1 MFGIKYE
8 GLRKKQTLDKLSDYI
23 MNKQEKIK
31 YPDRSAIEK
40 QMKKSLHYYKRLKDT
55 LDAHGAK
62 AKSTHFRNK
71 LFERQKVANYQNE
84 LDRLRGGLSQAE
96 LKGLTAGAFKSR
108 IENLQKLTEQI
119 K

>member
-40 QMKKSLHYYKRLKDT
+40 QMKKSLHYYKRLQDT
-55 LDAHGAK
+55 MDAHETK
-62 AKSTHFRNK
+62 AQSTHFRRR
-71 LFERQKVANYQNE
+71 LLERQKVASYQNE

-108 IENLQKLTEQI
+108 IEKLEKLTEQI

>member
-1 MFGIKYE
+1 MYSP
-8 GLRKKQTLDKLSDYI
+8 T
-23 MNKQEKIK
+23 
-31 YPDRSAIEK
+31 EK
-40 QMKKSLHYYKRLKDT
+40 QMKKSLHYFKHLKNMME
-55 LDAHGAK
+55 AHETK
-62 AKSTHFRNK
+62 AKSIHFRRR
-71 LFERQKVANYQNE
+71 LLERQKVANYQNE